1 MIVYKAQDMISYL
14 EDTSNLPAKADCV
27 YIPQSYDELIN
38 CLKELIAQNTPV
50 TLSAGRTGTTGGGIP
65 QGGALIS
72 VELLNSIISISKE
85 AKYIEA
91 EAGITL
97 EEIERKTNPLG
108 LGLRALPTEQL
119 ARLAGVISTCASGVR
134 GFGYG
139 SIRNYVR
146 KLQVLLTTG
155 EILNIERGKFISRGR
170 HFDFTYGQRR
180 FCFDVPSYV
189 MPSVKS
195 QAGYFVHDNMDLID
209 LFIGSEG
216 TLAVILSAGLCLQ
229 ELPFAVFDGLIF
241 FRSEDDAFL
250 LVEKVK
256 KAKHDKSLS
265 PAALEFFD
273 ERSLGLL
280 AKQYSFVPKAACAV
294 YFQQEAQNSEH
305 FDRCWQQ
312 WQKLLEESHALMDE
326 SILGDTVRERKKI
339 FEFRHKLP
347 QLINEFLR
355 SHGQVKISS
364 DIAVPDTHLQKMY
377 LFYKHK
383 AEETGVDY
391 VNFGHIGESHLHF
404 NFLPKNH
411 HEYIRAKDCMRLFCR
426 KAVSLGGTVSAE
438 HGIGKLKKDYLKM
451 MYSKEHIQAMA
462 CLKKYF
468 DPYCLLGL
476 DTLFE
481 KELLQKC

>member
-1 MIVYKAQDMISYL
+1 MFSYL
-14 EDTSNLPAKADCV
+14 GDTSNMPATAECV
-27 YIPQSYDELIN
+27 YIPQNQDELCD
-38 CLKELIAQNTPV
+38 CLKRLVNQNTAI
-50 TLSAGRTGTTGGGIP
+50 TLSAGRTGTTGGGVP

-72 VELLNSIISISKE
+72 VELLNSIITINQE
-85 AKYIEA
+85 EKYIEA
-91 EAGITL
+91 QAGVTL
-97 EEIERKTNPLG
+97 DEIEQKTNPLG
-108 LGLRALPTEQL
+108 LSLRVLPTEQL
-119 ARLAGVISTCASGVR
+119 ARLGGVVSTCASGVR

-146 KLQVLLTTG
+146 KLQVLMTTG
-155 EILNIERGKFISRGR
+155 DILDIERGKFTSQGR
-170 HFDFTYGQRR
+170 HFDFVYKKRSYS
-180 FCFDVPSYV
+180 FDVPSYNL
-189 MPSVKS
+189 PAVKS

-216 TLAVILSAGLCLQ
+216 TLGVILSAGLSLQ
-229 ELPFAVFDGLIF
+229 QLPFALFDGLVF
-241 FRSEDDAFL
+241 FKDEADAFC

-256 KAKHDKSLS
+256 SARCAKSLS

-273 ERSLGLL
+273 ERSLRLL
-280 AKQYSFVPKAACAV
+280 AQQYSFVPKVSCAI
-294 YFQQEAQNSEH
+294 YFQQEAKNSEH
-305 FDRCWQQ
+305 LDYCWQK
-312 WQKLLEESHALMDE
+312 WQQLLDESQALMDE
-326 SILGDTVRERKKI
+326 SILGDTARERKKI

-347 QLINEFLR
+347 QMINEFLR
-355 SHGQVKISS
+355 SHNQLKVSS
-364 DIAVPDTHLQKMY
+364 DIAVPEAQLQKMY
-377 LFYKHK
+377 HFYKRK

-404 NFLPKNH
+404 NFLPKSH
-411 HEYIRAKDCMRLFCR
+411 DEYIRATSCMRVFCR
-426 KAVSLGGTVSAE
+426 EAVSLGGTVSAE

-481 KELLQKC
+481 KELLRKC